1 MAAVAVPLA
10 STFCAF
16 ILRRPR
22 ARLPNREPG
31 DHLARAGRTA
41 REGTGR
47 VPGQGAVGT
56 VAEGANVLMSTL
68 NVLIQRLDEH
78 I

>member
-1 MAAVAVPLA
+1 MAAVAVPLS

-16 ILRRPR
+16 ILRRPG

-31 DHLARAGRTA
+31 DHPARAGRTA
-41 REGTGR
+41 RPGTGR
-47 VPGQGAVGT
+47 VPGQGAVGA
-56 VAEGANVLMSTL
+56 VAEGVNVLTSTL
-68 NVLIQRLDEH
+68 NALIQRLDEH